1 MDTIPAVMVTAAAA
15 CAGWMIWRHSF
26 GRETKKA
33 AFPNLPAPPVI
44 GSLLELGTPNFAKK
58 VYAANT
64 PSIAR
69 VSGFPEL
76 LIFDDP
82 ALIRQV
88 MAKPN
93 PSFLFL
99 GDPKFGLLPGLQNV
113 YGNAHKRLR
122 MFGNH
127 VVSKRSLDF
136 AYEQLNIYISNV
148 CSNLEEVTKTNAASV
163 FPIMK
168 GVAFDAVCI
177 LFVGGSKLQLD
188 EMKGFSTGF
197 TAMADMFFQRFLP
210 DWMDFKGAI
219 PKGFAAR
226 NKIIEQT
233 RKIVSERRIQMLNGD
248 RFDDGLASLLDAA
261 DAEGNGLEDDEIVSL
276 FLFMVVAA
284 IETTSDQLTTLVH
297 HLVTALPAA
306 DLDALRRE
314 VSAPHALDSVST
326 LSALPLLDAFIKESQ
341 RIHTAVPLV
350 VRVAAED
357 FDLNGVRVPAGTGLA
372 PYRDRGFLVDAPE
385 EFRIARFLGPDAFDK
400 TNPMEFI
407 PFGTG
412 QRQCLGMNLAKLEM
426 KLVVATLLKCYEVTK
441 GPQKTIVSY
450 FPNRRIESTVFVRFY
465 SAGPTPLTKES
476 IQERVLNVLKDF
488 DKVDASK
495 LALDSHSITDLGL
508 DSLDQVEITI
518 AVEDEFNIELSDRDA
533 DDILT
538 PGASMCQQSSNVKL
552 HVPQRRKRGVSE
564 RLSNKR
570 HVIKSEKRLLFSVE
584 RDEDKSIQ
592 LMIAADEGK

>member
-297 HLVTALPAA
+297 HLATALPAA

-426 KLVVATLLKCYEVTK
+426 KLVVAALLKCYEVTK

-450 FPNRRIESTVFVRFY
+450 FPNRRIEST
-465 SAGPTPLTKES
+465 
-476 IQERVLNVLKDF
+476 
-488 DKVDASK
+488 

-538 PGASMCQQSSNVKL
+538 PGASV
-552 HVPQRRKRGVSE
+552 GI
-564 RLSNKR
+564 LS
-570 HVIKSEKRLLFSVE
+570 IMLF
-584 RDEDKSIQ
+584 
-592 LMIAADEGK
+592 